1 MCGIAAILSF
11 ENKSVINKPAL
22 EKMTKAINHR
32 GPDDEGFYLN
42 DWVGFGFKRLSILD
56 ISYDGHQPMFDL
68 NNNYVIVFNGEIYN
82 YKIIKEE
89 LIKKHYKFKSATDTE
104 VLLNSFIEWNVSCLD
119 KLEGMF
125 AFIIYDK
132 IKDEVLVARDH
143 LGIKPLYFFENNN
156 CYFFGSEI
164 KAFESFIEFELNEK
178 QLYEQFVY
186 GYVSGK
192 NTIFQNIY
200 RVKPG
205 TYMKF
210 NRGGLIS
217 ENQYYDVTS
226 SLNNPIVMDINYDEI
241 KSAISESI
249 SRHTMSDVG
258 YNVQLSGGI
267 DSSYI
272 TAVLSK
278 DFDQRLNT
286 YSVTL
291 EKFNRDESRYQNLV
305 SEKYNTNH
313 HSFSLTG
320 KDMCDNFEKAT
331 WYYDIP
337 QVHLSSIFLMVLCGH
352 SKQSSKVI
360 LTGEGSDELFG
371 GYNSF
376 SNTKLYK
383 YNLIYFLQK
392 HDMLQKLI
400 LVSPLFRKIRNS
412 LENFNVGIDQSSF
425 YPREIYN
432 FTFNHLREEIEYRN
446 SVVENIKELPNKIFA
461 SFQTSYLNFLF
472 ERQDKMSMAMG
483 VEARVPFSNRLLFDK
498 INRIHFN
505 KKIKPVPKAILKKLS
520 EEYFDD
526 SFIYRDKIGFAL
538 PIDKWLREENSLKQ
552 MLDLLTDKTFR
563 ERGFYNHRNIDSL
576 IENHLNGN
584 KDYSKYLMNIIN
596 FEVWHRIF
604 IDKQLFKSRI
614 D

>member
-11 ENKSVINKPAL
+11 GEKSLLNKCTLEN
-22 EKMTKAINHR
+22 MTKEINHR

-42 DWVGFGFKRLSILD
+42 DWIGFGFKRLSILD
-56 ISYDGHQPMFDL
+56 ISYGGHQPMFDL
-68 NNNYVIVFNGEIYN
+68 TKNYIIIFNGEIYN
-82 YKIIKEE
+82 YKDLKEE
-89 LIKKHYKFKSATDTE
+89 LIRKNYKFKSGTDTE
-104 VLLNSFIEWNVSCLD
+104 VLLNSYIEWDVSCLN

-143 LGIKPLYFFENNN
+143 LGIKPLYFFKNNN
-156 CYFFGSEI
+156 YVYFGSEI
-164 KAFESFIEFELNEK
+164 KSFRNLIKFKLNEK

-186 GYVSGK
+186 GYVSGR

-210 NRGGLIS
+210 NKEGLIS
-217 ENQYYDVTS
+217 ENLYYDVTS
-226 SLNNPIVMDINYDEI
+226 SLNQQTNTKINYEEI
-241 KSAISESI
+241 KNEINESI
-249 SRHTMSDVG
+249 SKHTMSDVG

-278 DFDQRLNT
+278 EYNQKLNT

-291 EKFNRDESRYQNLV
+291 ENFNRDESRYQKIV
-305 SEKYNTNH
+305 TEKYNTIH
-313 HSFSLTG
+313 HSFSMTG

-331 WYYDIP
+331 WHYDMP
-337 QVHLSSIFLMVLCGH
+337 QVHLSSIFLMLLCRH
-352 SKQSSKVI
+352 SRHSSKVI

-371 GYNSF
+371 GYSSF
-376 SNTKLYK
+376 YNKKIYK
-383 YNLIYFLQK
+383 YSILNFLQQ
-392 HDMLQKLI
+392 HDKAFSLI
-400 LVSPLFRKIRNS
+400 PNISGFRNIKNS
-412 LENFNVGIDQSSF
+412 IKNFIVGIDHSSF
-425 YPREIYN
+425 FSGEMSK
-432 FTFNHLREEIEYRN
+432 FVFNTLQENIEYRK
-446 SVVENIKELPNKIFA
+446 SVINNIDELVNKIFA

-472 ERQDKMSMAMG
+472 ERQDKMSMAMS

-498 INRIHFN
+498 INKIHFR
-505 KKIKPVPKAILKKLS
+505 KKTKPVPKAILKKIS
-520 EEYFDD
+520 EQYFDNA
-526 SFIYRDKIGFAL
+526 FIYRRKIGFAL
-538 PIDKWLREENSLKQ
+538 PLDKWLRDKNNLKP

-563 ERGFYNHRNIDSL
+563 ERGFYNLQNINYL
-576 IENHLNGN
+576 IDKHLNGAQDN
-584 KDYSKYLMNIIN
+584 SNFLMNIIN

-604 IDKQLFKSRI
+604 IDQLSYKNPV
-614 D
+614 